1 MAPGVAAAGEANGG
15 SRLET
20 ATTLG
25 FPVPM
30 SAAKAWTSLNKYLLG
45 IDIDA
50 IEDGALELAEHARTH
65 LRLSRDRTLHIVPGS
80 PQRRH
85 DDDAQMLVGEALKLL
100 EEGQQG
106 NFHPAFRIELVQAA
120 GVRRAVAMSCVGV
133 EGARGR

>member
-1 MAPGVAAAGEANGG
+1 
-15 SRLET
+15 
-20 ATTLG
+20 
-25 FPVPM
+25 M

-50 IEDGALELAEHARTH
+50 IEDDALELAEHVRTH
-65 LRLSRDRTLHIVPGS
+65 LRLSRDRPLQIGIVPGS

-85 DDDAQMLVGEALKLL
+85 DDDAQMLVGGALKLL

-106 NFHPAFRIELVQAA
+106 IFHAAFRTELVQAA
-120 GVRRAVAMSCVGV
+120 GVRRAAAISCVGV